1 MDSLLV
7 GSSALILD
15 PGSSPS
21 AIRRLPTLDQ
31 LPIGASAVVQRVGG
45 DRSVA
50 RRLMEMG
57 LLPGTQIEA
66 VRRAPLGDPLKIR
79 LRGYLLSLRLADAA
93 HIQLAPVGGTDIPE
107 QPGRDATPYRFAAHD
122 PTGTAPTTHVPRVLV
137 AGNANSGKTT
147 VFNALTGA
155 RAQVS
160 NYPGVTVTRSSRR
173 VTLPGGAP
181 VEIIDL
187 PGTYS
192 LTAHS
197 PDEQVAVDE
206 VLGRR
211 GDPPDAVI
219 VVVDSGALERGLYLV
234 LQIAET
240 GVPVIVALNMIDE
253 ATAGGADFDAARL
266 SLWLGAAVVLM
277 VASKGIGLDALHA
290 AVGTTIGLAPRTDT
304 TWAGLSAQVER
315 EVTTVTQAL
324 TDVGFG
330 KTPAACRSWA
340 LWSLLSLETAD
351 GAATGLP
358 PSVRETVHK
367 IRQDAL
373 DSQRSLDQ
381 EIIASRY
388 RWIEAVVADIRT
400 ISREDTRKWT
410 DRLDGILT
418 QRVYGL
424 AAFAVVMVVLFE
436 ALFTWSEPLIG
447 GIETA
452 TGWLQTGVT
461 TLLPPGILSS
471 LMVDGVIAGVGNV
484 VVFVPQIAMLFF
496 FIALLEDVG
505 YLARVAFVIDRLMGR
520 VGLHG
525 KAFVP
530 MLSGFACAIPA
541 VMATRTIESPRD
553 RLITMLTLP
562 MVSCSARLPVYAL
575 VTAVVFAADQ
585 RVFGILSLGAV
596 ILFTMYALS
605 VAATLGAAAVLR
617 RTVLRGP
624 RLALLLEL
632 PPYRVPVWRNVVRV
646 TWVRVRKFLGDAG
659 TIILTM
665 TIILWAL
672 LSFPRST
679 DIDARYDASRAQVIA
694 TTTNAG
700 ARDAA
705 LADLDGQRAGAQ
717 LRYSAGGRMGR
728 VIEPVIE
735 PLGVRLAN
743 WGWDPRRLRRARGV
757 RIDAGYRF
765 RHRRG
770 RRGEPGPPVLVA
782 ERPTARRHA
791 ADDPAHRGLV
801 DGVFRTGMSVHEHPR
816 GRSQGIGHLA
826 LAGVHVRVHVG
837 AGLCRVADG
846 VSGRIRTRMGDFVS
860 WQEIVVAVIVG
871 LAVVSLYRHLRQLVG
886 DAAPD
891 ARTSCHGCDD
901 CATETDP
908 PPPHRSAPTPLHPE
922 GTRVH

>member
-1 MDSLLV
+1 
-7 GSSALILD
+7 
-15 PGSSPS
+15 
-21 AIRRLPTLDQ
+21 
-31 LPIGASAVVQRVGG
+31 
-45 DRSVA
+45 
-50 RRLMEMG
+50 MG
-57 LLPGTQIEA
+57 LLPGTPIET

-93 HIQLAPVGGTDIPE
+93 HVELVPEGRADIVEEAGNGG
-107 QPGRDATPYRFAAHD
+107 TPYRFAAHNA
-122 PTGTAPTTHVPRVLV
+122 TTTARTERAPRVLV

-173 VTLPGGAP
+173 IALPDGSP
-181 VEIIDL
+181 VEIVDL

-192 LTAHS
+192 LSAHS

-253 ATAGGADFDAARL
+253 ASAGGADLDAAQL
-266 SLWLGAAVVLM
+266 GVWLGAAVVPT
-277 VASKGIGLDALHA
+277 VASKGVGLDELRA
-290 AVGTTIGLAPRTDT
+290 AIGTTIGLAPRDDYAWT
-304 TWAGLSAQVER
+304 GLPAQVER
-315 EVTTVTQAL
+315 EVATVTQAL
-324 TDVGFG
+324 SEAGFG
-330 KTPAACRSWA
+330 ATAAKRRSWA
-340 LWSLLSLETAD
+340 LWSLLSLETDD

-358 PSVRETVHK
+358 ASVRQTVHT
-367 IRQDAL
+367 IQQGAVDA
-373 DSQRSLDQ
+373 QRSLDH

-400 ISREDTRKWT
+400 VSREDTRKWT
-410 DRLDGILT
+410 DRIDGILT
-418 QRVYGL
+418 QRVSGL
-424 AAFAVVMVVLFE
+424 MAFAVVMAVLFE
-436 ALFTWSEPLIG
+436 ALFTWSAPLIT

-452 TGWLQTGVT
+452 TGWLQNGVT
-461 TLLPPGILSS
+461 ATLPPGILSD
-471 LMVDGVIAGVGNV
+471 LLVDGVIAGVGNV
-484 VVFVPQIAMLFF
+484 VVFVPQIGMLFF

-585 RVFGILSLGAV
+585 RVFGILSVGAV
-596 ILFTMYALS
+596 VLFSMYALS

-624 RLALLLEL
+624 RVPLLLEL
-632 PPYRVPVWRNVVRV
+632 PPYRVPVLRNVVTV
-646 TWVRVRKFLGDAG
+646 TWRRVRRFLEDAG

-665 TIILWAL
+665 TVILWAL
-672 LSFPRST
+672 LSFPRSAE
-679 DIDARYDASRAQVIA
+679 IDARYDASRTQLVA
-694 TTTNAG
+694 TTTDAG
-700 ARDAA
+700 ARETELTA
-705 LADLDGQRAGAQ
+705 LDGERAGEQ
-717 LRYSAGGRMGR
+717 LRHSVAGRMGR
-728 VIEPVIE
+728 LIEPVIE
-735 PLGVRLAN
+735 PLGFDWRIGVGILGAFAAREVFVSTLGIVFGIEGADEESVSLRSSLQNAQRADGSPLMSPLTGVSLMVFFVLACQCMSTLVVVRKESGTWRWPLFMFA
-743 WGWDPRRLRRARGV
+743 
-757 RIDAGYRF
+757 Y
-765 RHRRG
+765 
-770 RRGEPGPPVLVA
+770 
-782 ERPTARRHA
+782 
-791 ADDPAHRGLV
+791 
-801 DGVFRTGMSVHEHPR
+801 MSV
-816 GRSQGIGHLA
+816 LA
-826 LAGVHVRVHVG
+826 YVASLTVYQVGSALGWGV
-837 AGLCRVADG
+837 
-846 VSGRIRTRMGDFVS
+846 
-860 WQEIVVAVIVG
+860 
-871 LAVVSLYRHLRQLVG
+871 
-886 DAAPD
+886 
-891 ARTSCHGCDD
+891 
-901 CATETDP
+901 
-908 PPPHRSAPTPLHPE
+908 
-922 GTRVH
+922 